1 MTMTSESETPVK
13 KRGRPFGIFGPRKRQ
28 LQLIKQYI
36 DALGGDA
43 NITPLQESDVTRAV
57 MLQSIAE
64 QKRLEINR
72 HGASSAAELT
82 ALARIEE
89 TADSA
94 VRRLK
99 LPVITINTRAD
110 TAA

>member
-1 MTMTSESETPVK
+1 MTMTESVTITK
-13 KRGRPFGIFGPRKRQ
+13 KLGRPFGVFGQRKRQ
-28 LQLIKQYI
+28 LQLIKRYI

-57 MLQSIAE
+57 ALQSIAE
-64 QKRLEINR
+64 ERRRYIVK

-89 TADSA
+89 VAADA
-94 VRRLK
+94 VRRLNI
-99 LPVITINTRAD
+99 PVTAINTRAD
-110 TAA
+110 THA

>member
-1 MTMTSESETPVK
+1 MTMTSESETTTKP
-13 KRGRPFGIFGPRKRQ
+13 KRGRPFGVFGPRKRQ
-28 LQLIKQYI
+28 LQLIKTYI

-43 NITPLQESDVTRAV
+43 NITPLQESDITRAV

-64 QKRLEINR
+64 QKRLEVNR

-89 TADSA
+89 TADAA
-94 VRRLK
+94 VRRLN
-99 LPVITINTRAD
+99 LPVTSINTRA
-110 TAA
+110 AA